1 MDLVRFNPGKGLR
14 EIRETRRSGVYQGVC
29 APLPPEQKVGGSN
42 PLGRTK
48 SIYNQRFAGLY
59 ANNGGRPRIPNLNSQ
74 TYCRKW
80 RCCPERANVAL
91 ARTWSTMG
99 LRGNIPLAY
108 LE

>member
-59 ANNGGRPRIPNLNSQ
+59 ANNGGQTPNPKPQLADVL
-74 TYCRKW
+74 REMAMLPGAGK
-80 RCCPERANVAL
+80 CCARQDLVERFLFFGRRAG
-91 ARTWSTMG
+91 S
-99 LRGNIPLAY
+99 
-108 LE
+108 